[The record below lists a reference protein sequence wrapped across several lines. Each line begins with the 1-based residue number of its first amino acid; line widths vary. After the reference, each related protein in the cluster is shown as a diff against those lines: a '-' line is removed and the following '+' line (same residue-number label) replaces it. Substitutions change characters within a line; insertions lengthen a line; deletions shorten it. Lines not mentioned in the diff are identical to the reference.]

1 MSISGGGGN
10 DDFFLKIRVF
20 LKTSH
25 PYLSKKKKICKTND
39 KCRSYGQ
46 KYFIQKSAK
55 NEIQYRTMYNC
66 YYILRIG

>member
-25 PYLSKKKKICKTND
+25 PYLSKKKKFAKQMTNAGVMA
-39 KCRSYGQ
+39 KSILFKKVQ
-46 KYFIQKSAK
+46 KMKYSTELGTSGIIF
-55 NEIQYRTMYNC
+55 
-66 YYILRIG
+66 